1 MLREYEVTIIAHPHM
16 QEENRKSLIEKYETM
31 LLADG
36 GEIVRKS
43 DWGSKKLA
51 SPIKKQFRGYYVHY
65 DLTSKPENLKKT
77 EQAMRIDEN
86 ILRYLSIKVGENVDV
101 DTRKA
106 ELAKIASAA
115 AAQKE
120 ANNSFRDRGSK

>member
-1 MLREYEVTIIAHPHM
+1 MLREYEFTMIVHPHM
-16 QEENRKSLIEKYETM
+16 QEGDRKNLIEKYEGM
-31 LLADG
+31 LLNDG
-36 GEIVRKS
+36 GEIIRKS

-65 DLTSKPENLKKT
+65 DLTSKPANIKKT
-77 EQAMRIDEN
+77 EQTMRIDEN

-101 DTRKA
+101 DERKA
-106 ELAKIASAA
+106 ELAKIDSTA